1 MWPRLRLWHMLPGWL
16 IQTGLRRECVVVAVQ
31 LEPRRTVAAFSDV
44 LHQLPEDSSDLAV
57 TIKHDL
63 HMIAPV
69 VRPGQLCLKVG
80 QARTEALRRLQTP
93 GVDHERV
100 HSFPR
105 FPDHIGDLSRRGGWT
120 AR

>member
-1 MWPRLRLWHMLPGWL
+1 MLPGWL

-80 QARTEALRRLQTP
+80 QARRKLSADSKLRAWITSASIPSLASLIT
-93 GVDHERV
+93 
-100 HSFPR
+100 
-105 FPDHIGDLSRRGGWT
+105 
-120 AR
+120 